1 MLSFQK
7 AKTFLASI
15 EFTLE
20 TNNGP
25 VLLFKTIFRHQNC
38 FLSSVAADGKDE
50 HGHGLKLEEVRP
62 TLTRFNA
69 MPAKITIMKFFISFS
84 YRYSSILCMGEGT

>member
-1 MLSFQK
+1 M
-7 AKTFLASI
+7 
-15 EFTLE
+15 EFTLRN
-20 TNNGP
+20 NNGP

-50 HGHGLKLEEVRP
+50 HGLKLEKGGP

-69 MPAKITIMKFFISFS
+69 MPAKITKSKKILFLVLLMKFFISFS
-84 YRYSSILCMGEGT
+84 YRYTSILCMGEGT